1 MTWHKFTWLWLILD
15 QDKDWREARST
26 IRSTYWGWSQC
37 CKDFIL
43 SKNSWNIIWIIAV
56 FKTNHIQLRWARF
69 TCHDFIFFSVWWT
82 FWCSCRNKIKERYY
96 KVIYK
101 SNVIRLILEIFRLNN
116 TQYMCLNVYN
126 ICVYPLQITSLIQR
140 SIQSQSPSAKKGRL
154 KARRWRRWRRYI
166 WMKSQSSTSVKKYCI
181 RSMSW
186 YIPSNI

>member
-1 MTWHKFTWLWLILD
+1 M
-15 QDKDWREARST
+15 
-26 IRSTYWGWSQC
+26 
-37 CKDFIL
+37 
-43 SKNSWNIIWIIAV
+43 SKVYISW
-56 FKTNHIQLRWARF
+56 FY
-69 TCHDFIFFSVWWT
+69 FFSVWWT

-140 SIQSQSPSAKKGRL
+140 STQSQSLSAKKGRL

-166 WMKSQSSTSVKKYCI
+166 WMKSQSSTSVKKILYQINVLVHTIKYLTCSVMSLMNNCI
-181 RSMSW
+181 IHNLIYLCWFSK
-186 YIPSNI
+186 YEKVF